1 MKNLNRILSTFILI
15 TIVSSPFNVFATPTT
30 PQEAPTTEEQAPTT
44 EEQAPT
50 TDEEQLTP
58 EQQAEKEELKVD
70 ENNNSPYAND
80 KKENRDESNL
90 EKEIIK
96 KPVSAPASVTGETY
110 QGSGTVVDFTTS
122 GEKAFYTIKGSDS
135 SVYYIVIDM
144 DKTEN
149 NVYFLNDG
157 NGEELSLN
165 DVSSQNSQINAEPQE
180 PTLNEE
186 VELEPKKESNA
197 GSIVFWLILVLG
209 GIGFL
214 AYHLLFGKLKKF
226 DFLKRK
232 NKNKENNNTSD
243 VKENEEKITQPDTHL
258 EAQAKQVKEQSER
271 QEQNEEKDKGYRVE
285 DNE

>member
-149 NVYFLNDG
+149 NVYFLNDV

-197 GSIVFWLILVLG
+197 GSIVFWLILILG
-209 GIGFL
+209 GLGFI

-226 DFLKRK
+226 DFLKRNSK
-232 NKNKENNNTSD
+232 NKK
-243 VKENEEKITQPDTHL
+243 
-258 EAQAKQVKEQSER
+258 
-271 QEQNEEKDKGYRVE
+271 
-285 DNE
+285 

>member
-1 MKNLNRILSTFILI
+1 MKKLSKLSLTLILI
-15 TIVSSPFNVFATPTT
+15 TIILSPFSVFATPTT
-30 PQEAPTTEEQAPTT
+30 QDQVPTTEEETQTTPEGTQTT
-44 EEQAPT
+44 EE
-50 TDEEQLTP
+50 ELTP
-58 EQQAEKEELKVD
+58 EQQEQENELRVD
-70 ENNNSPYAND
+70 ENNNSPFAND
-80 KKENRDESNL
+80 KKENKDESNL

-122 GEKAFYTIKGSDS
+122 GEKAFYTIKGSDN

-149 NVYFLNDG
+149 NVYFLNDV

-165 DVSSQNSQINAEPQE
+165 DVSSQTNEINAQPQE

-186 VELEPKKESNA
+186 IAQEPKKESNA